1 MLLFR
6 LLASTQQD
14 VLLTHPNN
22 FPFSQAK
29 AEKVS
34 FPQLAWGGD
43 FHPHL
48 LASPALKIHIKNY
61 SAIARRENN
70 PFYPARTGINFSY
83 FQLARRS
90 FRFPSQL
97 TSQFFFFPASSNSA
111 WRAGILSS
119 GSVGYSW
126 NLDSQT
132 KMLGDHPSQ
141 WIYHS
146 RIMTVFHEF
155 SRFTLCHTGQFT
167 DPANPP
173 PPLSVLIGKSFD
185 FRFCYFKKQFKASLE
200 QFYIFPGRSV
210 CMWTLDYTFELN
222 SLFQKSSELR
232 PKNE

>member
-34 FPQLAWGGD
+34 FPQFAWGGD

-97 TSQFFFFPASSNSA
+97 TSQIFFFQLAQILPEERVFC
-111 WRAGILSS
+111 RAAPS
-119 GSVGYSW
+119 GTPETSIHK
-126 NLDSQT
+126 L
-132 KMLGDHPSQ
+132 K
-141 WIYHS
+141 
-146 RIMTVFHEF
+146 
-155 SRFTLCHTGQFT
+155 C
-167 DPANPP
+167 
-173 PPLSVLIGKSFD
+173 
-185 FRFCYFKKQFKASLE
+185 
-200 QFYIFPGRSV
+200 
-210 CMWTLDYTFELN
+210 
-222 SLFQKSSELR
+222 
-232 PKNE
+232 